1 LIGIAEKA
9 CLRDFSYYYV
19 LVKEENQTIA
29 LFYFQS
35 LIVRNEYYPDF
46 SNLSFAAKNLYC
58 LISSHNY
65 NLLVNGH
72 IFSTDMPGAA
82 IKENW
87 SNLADLMHVY
97 VLLETTDVM
106 PALLQA
112 PPALTAAFA
121 GMIGEKKVR
130 EINDKNIK
138 SLLVMNF

>member
-1 LIGIAEKA
+1 LLK
-9 CLRDFSYYYV
+9 
-19 LVKEENQTIA
+19 LV
-29 LFYFQS
+29 
-35 LIVRNEYYPDF
+35 
-46 SNLSFAAKNLYC
+46 
-58 LISSHNY
+58 
-65 NLLVNGH
+65 
-72 IFSTDMPGAA
+72 GAA
-82 IKENW
+82 AITLVDFVTPLFQTNF
-87 SNLADLMHVY
+87 LPDLMHVY